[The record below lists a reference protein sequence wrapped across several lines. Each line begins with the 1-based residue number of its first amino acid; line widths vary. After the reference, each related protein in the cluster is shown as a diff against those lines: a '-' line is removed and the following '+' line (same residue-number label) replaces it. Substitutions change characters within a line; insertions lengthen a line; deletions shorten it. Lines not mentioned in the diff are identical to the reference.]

1 MKADFDFRRVCGSIA
16 ACLLVMAYLLGC
28 GSGGSGSGE
37 AGSDQGALT
46 FRLAMASSCASPYES
61 EFPCENELIKTVEVE
76 VIENETT
83 VAEGGPWACTAHKGT
98 INDVPSGSGFKLV
111 AYGRDKE
118 GFAIFSGEVK
128 GLKVEG
134 GHTTDV
140 GRICLNR
147 ILNRPPVL
155 DPVGN
160 KETPENALLT
170 IVLSASDIDG
180 DNLIFTAFRILDDG
194 GTAGLPAG
202 ASLTDNF
209 NGTGTFQWSTNYGDS
224 GNYKILFTVTD
235 NGYAV
240 MEDGTHDPTPLSAS
254 ESIFISVGNVN
265 RPPVL
270 DPIGAKTITAGEM
283 LQFTISANDPDVDDT
298 LTFDAENMPSGT
310 KLTQNPD
317 RTATFKWQTQYTEEK
332 NDTGKYMVNFRVTDN
347 GSQKPNGGN
356 QNLSDSELVAI
367 TVKGNEP
374 PKIDRYD
381 VTEANQGSPLLD
393 NNKKIIGFEVAS
405 GKTIDFL
412 IVATDPNPNDILTF
426 PDPTGLP
433 PLAVFDKDYGDRTAR
448 FTWTSPS
455 NRDAYNEKYGVVYQ
469 VEFTVVDNWTPPNLK
484 FPETLEISA
493 YYYDPGEE

>member
-1 MKADFDFRRVCGSIA
+1 
-16 ACLLVMAYLLGC
+16 
-28 GSGGSGSGE
+28 
-37 AGSDQGALT
+37 
-46 FRLAMASSCASPYES
+46 
-61 EFPCENELIKTVEVE
+61 
-76 VIENETT
+76 
-83 VAEGGPWACTAHKGT
+83 
-98 INDVPSGSGFKLV
+98 
-111 AYGRDKE
+111 
-118 GFAIFSGEVK
+118 VK

-147 ILNRPPVL
+147 ITNRPPVL

-209 NGTGTFQWSTNYGDS
+209 NGTGTFHWSTNYGDS

-240 MEDGTHDPTPLSAS
+240 MEDGTHNPTPLSAS
-254 ESIFISVGNVN
+254 ESIYISVGNVN

-270 DPIGAKTITAGEM
+270 DPIGAKAVTAGEM
-283 LQFTISANDPDVDDT
+283 LQFTISANDPDVDDI

-317 RTATFKWQTQYTEEK
+317 RTATFQWQTQYKEEK

-356 QNLSDSELVAI
+356 QNLSDSESVAI
-367 TVKGNEP
+367 TVKGNVP
-374 PKIDRYD
+374 PIIDRYE
-381 VTEANQGSPLLD
+381 VTEENEGGAIHDKNQKL
-393 NNKKIIGFEVAS
+393 IGFEVAS
-405 GKTIDFL
+405 GKKIDFL

-426 PDPTGLP
+426 PDPTDSP
-433 PLAVFDKDYGDRTAR
+433 PLAVFDNEYDNRTAR

-455 NRDAYNEKYGVVYQ
+455 DREAYGQNDRLVYY
-469 VEFTVVDNWTPPNLK
+469 VKFRVKDNWTPPNPE
-484 FPETLEISA
+484 FYETLEISA
-493 YYYDPGEE
+493 YYYYPGEE